1 MIKKLVFTIFISFGL
16 FKQVERVLPLTGG
29 IGATGGG
36 FWHLSENLGTVIRV
50 EFATGAIVT

>member
-36 FWHLSENLGTVIRV
+36 F
-50 EFATGAIVT
+50 